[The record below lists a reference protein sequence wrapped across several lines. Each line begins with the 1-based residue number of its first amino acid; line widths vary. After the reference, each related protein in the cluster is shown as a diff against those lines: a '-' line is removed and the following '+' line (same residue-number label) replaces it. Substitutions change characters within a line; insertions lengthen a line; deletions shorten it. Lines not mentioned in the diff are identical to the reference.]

1 MSTTEG
7 GGVRSIGM
15 DVHRDFCEIAI
26 AEGGSVRAA
35 GRILTTPA
43 ALELFARSL
52 APSDEVAIEA
62 TANALA
68 IARIIE
74 PHVRRVVLANPK
86 AVRETSRRAKTDKV
100 DARVLSQLLAVGFL
114 DEVWTPDEAARA
126 RRRLISR
133 RCALVRQ
140 RTREKNQV
148 HAALQ
153 RNLVERPPM
162 SDLFGV
168 KGRAWLAARVDRL
181 PLDERL
187 SVEACLRQIDF
198 VEGELAALDKII
210 AADALSDPDSLR
222 LMTLPGV
229 SAVTAIAL
237 RGAIGDVARFK
248 TPRQLVAYLGLDPR
262 VRQSGNEP
270 AKHGKI
276 SKQGPGEVRG
286 LLVEAAWH
294 AARAAGPL
302 RAFHQRI
309 AARRGVNI
317 ATVAVARKLVIIAWH
332 LLSRGEDYAFV
343 RPALYRQKIRRL
355 GLMTGATR
363 QQGKRLPEP
372 GYLRPGD
379 PRRRAE
385 TAFVEAQE
393 TAYRRLV
400 ADWQASRPASA
411 EGAGATPGRASQ
423 RPSKGQRRAAGRLA
437 PEPALRFVSRPHP
450 PQVSQPQAPA
460 SRQLDFHP

>member
-1 MSTTEG
+1 
-7 GGVRSIGM
+7 VRSIGM
-15 DVHRDFCEIAI
+15 DVHRDFCEVAI
-26 AEGGSVRAA
+26 AEDGAVRAA
-35 GRILTTPA
+35 GRIKTTRA

-100 DARVLSQLLAVGFL
+100 DAKVLAQLLAVGFL
-114 DEVWTPDEAARA
+114 DQVWTPDEAART

-140 RTREKNQV
+140 RTREKNQI

-168 KGRAWLAARVDRL
+168 KGRAWLAARVERL

-198 VEGELAALDKII
+198 VDGELARLDKII
-210 AADALSDPDSLR
+210 AADALTDDDAMR

-237 RGAIGDVARFK
+237 RGAIGDVTRFR

-262 VRQSGNEP
+262 VRQSGSEP

-294 AARAAGPL
+294 AARTAGPL

-309 AARRGVNI
+309 AARRGANI

-332 LLSRGEDYAFV
+332 LLSRGENYAFM
-343 RPALYRQKIRRL
+343 RPALYRQKVRRL

-372 GYLRPGD
+372 GFLRAGD
-379 PRRRAE
+379 PRRRTEAKL
-385 TAFVEAQE
+385 VEAQE
-393 TAYRRLV
+393 AAYQRLV
-400 ADWQASRPASA
+400 ADWQASRPANKA
-411 EGAGATPGRASQ
+411 GAGATPGRASQ
-423 RPSKGQRRAAGRLA
+423 RPSKGKAAR
-437 PEPALRFVSRPHP
+437 
-450 PQVSQPQAPA
+450 QAV
-460 SRQLDFHP
+460 

>member
-1 MSTTEG
+1 L
-7 GGVRSIGM
+7 RSIGM
-15 DVHRDFCEIAI
+15 DVHRDFCEVAI
-26 AEGGSVRAA
+26 AEDGSVRAA
-35 GRILTTPA
+35 GRIETSPA
-43 ALELFARSL
+43 ALELFAGSL
-52 APSDEVAIEA
+52 APTDQVAIEA

-86 AVRETSRRAKTDKV
+86 AVRETSRRAKTDRIDAKV
-100 DARVLSQLLAVGFL
+100 LAQLLAVGFL
-114 DEVWTPDEAARA
+114 DQVWTPDEAART

-162 SDLFGV
+162 SDAFGV
-168 KGRAWLAARVDRL
+168 KGRAWLAERVERL

-198 VEGELAALDKII
+198 VDDELQRLDKII
-210 AADALSDPDSLR
+210 AADALSDHDALR

-237 RGAIGDVARFK
+237 IGAIGDVTRFR
-248 TPRQLVAYLGLDPR
+248 TPRHLVAYLGLDPR
-262 VRQSGNEP
+262 VRQSGSEP

-294 AARAAGPL
+294 AARTAGPL
-302 RAFHQRI
+302 RAFHQRL
-309 AARRGVNI
+309 AARRGANI
-317 ATVAVARKLVIIAWH
+317 ATVAVARKLLIIAWH
-332 LLSRGEDYAFV
+332 LLARGEKYAFM
-343 RPALYRQKIRRL
+343 RPALFRQKVRRL
-355 GLMTGATR
+355 GLMIGAER

-372 GYLRPGD
+372 GFLRAGD

-385 TAFVEAQE
+385 DDFVEAQE
-393 TAYRRLV
+393 AAYRRLV
-400 ADWQASRPASA
+400 ADWQASRPTRTA
-411 EGAGATPGRASQ
+411 GAGATPGRASR
-423 RPSKGQRRAAGRLA
+423 RPLRGKAA
-437 PEPALRFVSRPHP
+437 
-450 PQVSQPQAPA
+450 
-460 SRQLDFHP
+460 RQTP

>member
-1 MSTTEG
+1 VIARRLSIDVNGEG

-15 DVHRDFCEIAI
+15 DVHRDFCEVAI
-26 AEGGSVRAA
+26 AEGGAARAA
-35 GRILTTPA
+35 GRIDTEPA
-43 ALELFARSL
+43 ALELFAQSL
-52 APSDEVAIEA
+52 VPTDEVAIEA

-86 AVRETSRRAKTDKV
+86 AVRETSRRAKTDRIDAKV
-100 DARVLSQLLAVGFL
+100 LAQLLAVGFL
-114 DEVWTPDEAARA
+114 DQVWTPDEAART

-153 RNLVERPPM
+153 RNLIERPPM

-168 KGRAWLAARVDRL
+168 KGRVWLAERVERL

-187 SVEACLRQIDF
+187 SVAACLRQIDF
-198 VEGELAALDKII
+198 VDSELEQLDKII
-210 AADALSDPDSLR
+210 AADALSDDDALR

-237 RGAIGDVARFK
+237 RGAIGDVTRFK
-248 TPRQLVAYLGLDPR
+248 TPRHLVAYLGLDPR
-262 VRQSGNEP
+262 VRQSGSEP

-294 AARAAGPL
+294 GARTAGPL
-302 RAFHQRI
+302 RAFHQRL
-309 AARRGVNI
+309 AGRRGANI

-332 LLSRGEDYAFV
+332 LLSRGENYAFM
-343 RPALYRQKIRRL
+343 RPSLYRQKVRRL
-355 GLMTGATR
+355 GLMTGAMR

-372 GYLRPGD
+372 GFVRAGD
-379 PRRRAE
+379 RRRRAE
-385 TAFVEAQE
+385 DDLVEAHE
-393 TAYRRLV
+393 VAYRRLV
-400 ADWQASRPASA
+400 ADWQASRPAK
-411 EGAGATPGRASQ
+411 EVGAGATPGRASQ
-423 RPSKGQRRAAGRLA
+423 RPSKGKAAR
-437 PEPALRFVSRPHP
+437 
-450 PQVSQPQAPA
+450 QATSP
-460 SRQLDFHP
+460 